1 LGWVV
6 SDEPFFPKNNILTF
20 MKARGSFG
28 EVGNDKIGGDR
39 FLYRPASYTYTNNF
53 YQFGE
58 FGSNQTG
65 YKAGLEGKIGNTDLI
80 WEKARKTNIGVDFS
94 FWKDKLKATVE
105 YFNEDR
111 SNILANRNTAPNT
124 SGANLPAYNLGRM
137 NNKGY
142 EAELTFN
149 ENIGKFNYWVKANYT
164 YARNVIEYMD
174 ESPRAYS
181 YQNRTGQT
189 FGQNFGLV
197 ADGFFNTW
205 EEVNDAKRPFYTYSS
220 NKIQPG
226 DVKYV
231 DINGDGKISS
241 DDEVPIGYSN
251 FPEKIFGLSF
261 GADYRGFDFSV
272 LFQGATNV
280 SIAYSRS
287 YTQGFL
293 ENRSA
298 MDYLATSW
306 SEERYQQGLP
316 INFPHFNT
324 GYVNSASNYLNSTL
338 WTQDA
343 SYIRL
348 KNAEIG
354 YTIPKKILSK
364 IKISSLRF
372 YANGSNLLTLS
383 KMLPGVD
390 PESAAASITNYDPYP
405 VTRVI
410 NFGFNVKF

>member
-1 LGWVV
+1 
-6 SDEPFFPKNNILTF
+6 
-20 MKARGSFG
+20 
-28 EVGNDKIGGDR
+28 
-39 FLYRPASYTYTNNF
+39 
-53 YQFGE
+53 
-58 FGSNQTG
+58 
-65 YKAGLEGKIGNTDLI
+65 
-80 WEKARKTNIGVDFS
+80 
-94 FWKDKLKATVE
+94 
-105 YFNEDR
+105 
-111 SNILANRNTAPNT
+111 
-124 SGANLPAYNLGRM
+124 
-137 NNKGY
+137 
-142 EAELTFN
+142 
-149 ENIGKFNYWVKANYT
+149 
-164 YARNVIEYMD
+164 
-174 ESPRAYS
+174 
-181 YQNRTGQT
+181 
-189 FGQNFGLV
+189 
-197 ADGFFNTW
+197 
-205 EEVNDAKRPFYTYSS
+205 
-220 NKIQPG
+220 
-226 DVKYV
+226 
-231 DINGDGKISS
+231 
-241 DDEVPIGYSN
+241 
-251 FPEKIFGLSF
+251 
-261 GADYRGFDFSV
+261 
-272 LFQGATNV
+272 
-280 SIAYSRS
+280 
-287 YTQGFL
+287 
-293 ENRSA
+293 